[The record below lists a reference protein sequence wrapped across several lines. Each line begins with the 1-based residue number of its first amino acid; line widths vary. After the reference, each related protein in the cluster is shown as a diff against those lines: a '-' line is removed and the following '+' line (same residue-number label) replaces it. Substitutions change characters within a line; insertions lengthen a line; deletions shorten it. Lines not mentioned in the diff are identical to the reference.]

1 MDKEKR
7 VDNLVKLVRK
17 ELRLLRQFNEGK
29 KELLQEIVSV
39 KEEINCKYSQEELKL
54 ARDKILV
61 MSICPRDAYKSA
73 GEDEKL

>member
-29 KELLQEIVSV
+29 KELLQELMNT
-39 KEEINCKYSQEELKL
+39 KYEINYYYSQEELEL

-73 GEDEKL
+73 GEDEKQ